1 MSHTLT
7 PSSRSFRREMRA
19 KVVGDSADADG
30 GCGRVCVC
38 LAGRSW
44 RRGSNQSQS
53 QGIGAGRGGME
64 PAHSGS
70 EADETEEGGSDDEE
84 ELEDDLVRERPGRP

>member
-1 MSHTLT
+1 
-7 PSSRSFRREMRA
+7 
-19 KVVGDSADADG
+19 
-30 GCGRVCVC
+30 
-38 LAGRSW
+38 
-44 RRGSNQSQS
+44 
-53 QGIGAGRGGME
+53 ME